1 MYNFPTPSGKAS
13 GKRVDDA
20 VIVCYHTSSG
30 FIKTSLHLG
39 IPIFLQ
45 CVTHDIPEYMNV
57 KTHFKNTLLAGILTL
72 VPLGVTYFVLR
83 FLFITLDG
91 WLAPVVSRILGEQ
104 YVTGMGLLATILL
117 VYLTGV
123 IVSNIVGRKLI
134 GLGEKVLNR
143 IPLVRDVYAPVRQLV
158 QLVLGPEHSNKFKR
172 VVAIESPNGSMRVIG
187 FVTGQMQ
194 EKGNPTPLTSVFVP
208 TSPNPT
214 TGVLLFCN
222 SDILHETNLKPETA
236 MKMLVSG
243 GVVAP
248 DHFTIY
254 QMFDKNQR
262 D

>member
-1 MYNFPTPSGKAS
+1 
-13 GKRVDDA
+13 
-20 VIVCYHTSSG
+20 
-30 FIKTSLHLG
+30 
-39 IPIFLQ
+39 
-45 CVTHDIPEYMNV
+45 MNV
-57 KTHFKNTLLAGILTL
+57 KTHFKSTLLAGILTL

-91 WLAPVVSRILGEQ
+91 WLAPVFSRILGEQ

-158 QLVLGPEHSNKFKR
+158 QMVLGPEHSNKFKR

-187 FVTGQMQ
+187 FVTGQIN
-194 EKGNPTPLTSVFVP
+194 EEGNSAPLTSVFVP

-214 TGVLLFCN
+214 TGMLLFCD
-222 SDILHETNLKPETA
+222 SDILLETNLKPETA

-248 DHFTIY
+248 DHFTIH
-254 QMFDKNQR
+254 QMFHKNQR
-262 D
+262 DSEKKTEV

>member
-1 MYNFPTPSGKAS
+1 M
-13 GKRVDDA
+13 
-20 VIVCYHTSSG
+20 IVCYHSPSG
-30 FIKTSLHLG
+30 FIRTSHRLFH
-39 IPIFLQ
+39 PASSQ
-45 CVTHDIPEYMNV
+45 RVTQAITEYMNV
-57 KTHFKNTLLAGILTL
+57 KTHFKSTLLAGILTL

-83 FLFITLDG
+83 FLFTTLDG

-123 IVSNIVGRKLI
+123 VVSNFVGRKVI

-158 QLVLGPEHSNKFKR
+158 QMVLGPEHSNKFKR
-172 VVAIESPNGSMRVIG
+172 VVAIESPNRSMRVLG
-187 FVTGQMQ
+187 FVTGQMY
-194 EKGNPTPLTSVFVP
+194 EAENPEPLTSVFVP

-214 TGVLLFCN
+214 TGVLLFCD
-222 SDILHETNLKPETA
+222 SDILRETDLKPETA

-248 DHFTIY
+248 DRFTIY
-254 QMFDKNQR
+254 RMFDKDQR
-262 D
+262 ASEENPDL

>member
-1 MYNFPTPSGKAS
+1 
-13 GKRVDDA
+13 
-20 VIVCYHTSSG
+20 
-30 FIKTSLHLG
+30 
-39 IPIFLQ
+39 
-45 CVTHDIPEYMNV
+45 MNV
-57 KTHFKNTLLAGILTL
+57 KTHFKSTLLAGILTL

-91 WLAPVVSRILGEQ
+91 WLAPVVSRILSEK

-123 IVSNIVGRKLI
+123 IVSNFVGRKLI

-158 QLVLGPEHSNKFKR
+158 QMVLGPEHSNKFKR
-172 VVAIESPNGSMRVIG
+172 VVAIESPSRSMRIIG
-187 FVTGQMQ
+187 FVTGEMY
-194 EKGNPTPLTSVFVP
+194 EDGNSVPLTSVFVP

-222 SDILHETNLKPETA
+222 SDILRETNLKPETA

-254 QMFDKNQR
+254 QMFHENQGNSEKKSEP
-262 D
+262 

>member
-1 MYNFPTPSGKAS
+1 
-13 GKRVDDA
+13 
-20 VIVCYHTSSG
+20 
-30 FIKTSLHLG
+30 
-39 IPIFLQ
+39 
-45 CVTHDIPEYMNV
+45 MNV
-57 KTHFKNTLLAGILTL
+57 KTHFKSTLLAGILTL

-91 WLAPVVSRILGEQ
+91 WLAPVVSRILSEK

-123 IVSNIVGRKLI
+123 IVSNFVGRKLI

-158 QLVLGPEHSNKFKR
+158 QMVLGPEHSNKFKR
-172 VVAIESPNGSMRVIG
+172 VVAIESPHRSMRIIG
-187 FVTGQMQ
+187 FVTGQMY
-194 EKGNPTPLTSVFVP
+194 EDGNSVPLTSVFVP

-222 SDILHETNLKPETA
+222 SDILRETNLKPETA

-254 QMFDKNQR
+254 QMFHEDQEGSGEKTEP
-262 D
+262 

>member
-1 MYNFPTPSGKAS
+1 
-13 GKRVDDA
+13 
-20 VIVCYHTSSG
+20 
-30 FIKTSLHLG
+30 
-39 IPIFLQ
+39 
-45 CVTHDIPEYMNV
+45 MNV
-57 KTHFKNTLLAGILTL
+57 KTHFKSTLLAGILTL

-91 WLAPVVSRILGEQ
+91 WLAPVVSRILSEK

-123 IVSNIVGRKLI
+123 IVSNFVGRKLI

-158 QLVLGPEHSNKFKR
+158 QMVLGPEQSNKFKR
-172 VVAIESPNGSMRVIG
+172 VVAIESPNRSMRVIG
-187 FVTGQMQ
+187 FVTGEMY
-194 EKGNPTPLTSVFVP
+194 EDGSSAPLTSVFVP

-222 SDILHETNLKPETA
+222 SDVLRETNLKPETA

-248 DHFTIY
+248 DHFTIH
-254 QMFDKNQR
+254 QMFHENQG
-262 D
+262 DSENKSEP

>member
-1 MYNFPTPSGKAS
+1 
-13 GKRVDDA
+13 
-20 VIVCYHTSSG
+20 
-30 FIKTSLHLG
+30 
-39 IPIFLQ
+39 
-45 CVTHDIPEYMNV
+45 MNI
-57 KTHFKNTLLAGILTL
+57 KTHFKSTLLAGILTL

-91 WLAPVVSRILGEQ
+91 WLAPIVSRILGKQ

-123 IVSNIVGRKLI
+123 VVSNIVGRKLV
-134 GLGEKVLNR
+134 GLGERVLTR

-158 QLVLGPEHSNKFKR
+158 QMVLGPEHSNKFKR
-172 VVAIESPNGSMRVIG
+172 VVAIESPNASMRVIG
-187 FVTGQMQ
+187 FVTGQMYQ
-194 EKGNPTPLTSVFVP
+194 EENPVPLTSVFVP

-222 SDILHETNLKPETA
+222 PEILRETNLKPETA

-254 QMFDKNQR
+254 QMFHKNQQ
-262 D
+262 DSEGKPDL

>member
-1 MYNFPTPSGKAS
+1 
-13 GKRVDDA
+13 
-20 VIVCYHTSSG
+20 
-30 FIKTSLHLG
+30 
-39 IPIFLQ
+39 
-45 CVTHDIPEYMNV
+45 MNV
-57 KTHFKNTLLAGILTL
+57 KTHFKSTLLAGILTL

-83 FLFITLDG
+83 FLFTTLDG
-91 WLAPVVSRILGEQ
+91 WLAPVVSRILSEK

-123 IVSNIVGRKLI
+123 IVSNFVGRKLI
-134 GLGEKVLNR
+134 GVGEKVLNR

-158 QLVLGPEHSNKFKR
+158 QMVLGPEHSNKFKR
-172 VVAIESPNGSMRVIG
+172 VVAIESPNRSMRIIG
-187 FVTGQMQ
+187 FVTGEMY
-194 EKGNPTPLTSVFVP
+194 EDGNSVPLTSVFVP

-222 SDILHETNLKPETA
+222 SDILRETNLKPETA

-254 QMFDKNQR
+254 QMFHENQG
-262 D
+262 DSEKKSEP

>member
-1 MYNFPTPSGKAS
+1 
-13 GKRVDDA
+13 
-20 VIVCYHTSSG
+20 
-30 FIKTSLHLG
+30 
-39 IPIFLQ
+39 
-45 CVTHDIPEYMNV
+45 MNV
-57 KTHFKNTLLAGILTL
+57 KTHFKSTLLAGILTL

-91 WLAPVVSRILGEQ
+91 WLAPVVSRILSEK

-158 QLVLGPEHSNKFKR
+158 QMVLGPEHSNKFKR
-172 VVAIESPNGSMRVIG
+172 VVAIESPHRSMRIIG
-187 FVTGQMQ
+187 FVTGEMY
-194 EKGNPTPLTSVFVP
+194 EDGNSVPLTSVFVP

-222 SDILHETNLKPETA
+222 SDILRETNLKPETA

-254 QMFDKNQR
+254 QMFHENQEGSEKNTEP
-262 D
+262 

>member
-1 MYNFPTPSGKAS
+1 
-13 GKRVDDA
+13 
-20 VIVCYHTSSG
+20 
-30 FIKTSLHLG
+30 
-39 IPIFLQ
+39 
-45 CVTHDIPEYMNV
+45 MNV

-72 VPLGVTYFVLR
+72 VPLGVTYFVLH

-91 WLAPVVSRILGEQ
+91 WLAPVVSRILSEK

-158 QLVLGPEHSNKFKR
+158 QMVLGPDQSNKFKR
-172 VVAIESPNGSMRVIG
+172 VVAIESPNRSMRVIG
-187 FVTGQMQ
+187 FVTGQIN
-194 EKGNPTPLTSVFVP
+194 EEGNPAPLTSVFVP

-214 TGVLLFCN
+214 TGMLLFCN
-222 SDILHETNLKPETA
+222 SDILLETNLKPETA

-243 GVVAP
+243 GVVTP
-248 DHFTIY
+248 DNFTIY
-254 QMFDKNQR
+254 QMFHESQGESEEKSDP
-262 D
+262 

>member
-1 MYNFPTPSGKAS
+1 
-13 GKRVDDA
+13 
-20 VIVCYHTSSG
+20 
-30 FIKTSLHLG
+30 
-39 IPIFLQ
+39 
-45 CVTHDIPEYMNV
+45 MNV
-57 KTHFKNTLLAGILTL
+57 KTHFKSTLLAGILTL

-91 WLAPVVSRILGEQ
+91 WLAPVVSRILSEK

-158 QLVLGPEHSNKFKR
+158 QMVLGPEHSNKFKR
-172 VVAIESPNGSMRVIG
+172 VVAIESPHRSMRIIG
-187 FVTGQMQ
+187 FVTGQMY
-194 EKGNPTPLTSVFVP
+194 EDGNSVPLTSVFVP

-222 SDILHETNLKPETA
+222 SDILRETNLKPETA

-254 QMFDKNQR
+254 QMFDENQEGSEKNTEP
-262 D
+262 

>member
-1 MYNFPTPSGKAS
+1 
-13 GKRVDDA
+13 
-20 VIVCYHTSSG
+20 
-30 FIKTSLHLG
+30 
-39 IPIFLQ
+39 
-45 CVTHDIPEYMNV
+45 MNV
-57 KTHFKNTLLAGILTL
+57 KTHFKSTLLAGILTL

-83 FLFITLDG
+83 FLFITLDS
-91 WLAPVVSRILGEQ
+91 WLEPILSRILDKK
-104 YVTGMGLLATILL
+104 YVAGMGLLATILL

-158 QLVLGPEHSNKFKR
+158 QMVLGPEHSNKFKR
-172 VVAIESPNGSMRVIG
+172 VVAIESPNGSMRIIG

-222 SDILHETNLKPETA
+222 PDILRETNLKPETA

-254 QMFDKNQR
+254 QTFDKN
-262 D
+262 

>member
-1 MYNFPTPSGKAS
+1 
-13 GKRVDDA
+13 
-20 VIVCYHTSSG
+20 
-30 FIKTSLHLG
+30 
-39 IPIFLQ
+39 
-45 CVTHDIPEYMNV
+45 MNV
-57 KTHFKNTLLAGILTL
+57 KSHFKSTLLAGILTL

-91 WLAPVVSRILGEQ
+91 WLAPVVSRILSEK

-123 IVSNIVGRKLI
+123 IVSNFVGRKLI

-158 QLVLGPEHSNKFKR
+158 QMVLGPEQSNKFKR
-172 VVAIESPNGSMRVIG
+172 VVAIESPNRSMRVIG
-187 FVTGQMQ
+187 FVTGEMH
-194 EKGNPTPLTSVFVP
+194 EDECSAPLTSVFVP

-222 SDILHETNLKPETA
+222 SDILCETNLKPETA

-248 DHFTIY
+248 DHFTIH
-254 QMFDKNQR
+254 QMFHENQG
-262 D
+262 DSENKSEP

>member
-1 MYNFPTPSGKAS
+1 
-13 GKRVDDA
+13 
-20 VIVCYHTSSG
+20 
-30 FIKTSLHLG
+30 
-39 IPIFLQ
+39 
-45 CVTHDIPEYMNV
+45 MNV
-57 KTHFKNTLLAGILTL
+57 KTHFKSTLLAGILTL

-91 WLAPVVSRILGEQ
+91 WLAPVVSRILSEK

-123 IVSNIVGRKLI
+123 IVSNFVGRKLI

-158 QLVLGPEHSNKFKR
+158 QMVLGPEHSNKFKR
-172 VVAIESPNGSMRVIG
+172 VVAIESPNRSMRIIG
-187 FVTGQMQ
+187 FVTGEMY
-194 EKGNPTPLTSVFVP
+194 EDGNSVPLTSVFVP

-222 SDILHETNLKPETA
+222 SDILRETNLRPETA

-254 QMFDKNQR
+254 QIFHENQG
-262 D
+262 DSEKKSEP

>member
-1 MYNFPTPSGKAS
+1 
-13 GKRVDDA
+13 
-20 VIVCYHTSSG
+20 
-30 FIKTSLHLG
+30 
-39 IPIFLQ
+39 
-45 CVTHDIPEYMNV
+45 MNV
-57 KTHFKNTLLAGILTL
+57 KTHFKSTLLAGILTL

-91 WLAPVVSRILGEQ
+91 WLAPVVSRILSEK

-123 IVSNIVGRKLI
+123 IVSNFVGRKLI

-158 QLVLGPEHSNKFKR
+158 QMVLGPEHSNKFKR
-172 VVAIESPNGSMRVIG
+172 VVAIESPHRSMRIIG
-187 FVTGQMQ
+187 FVTGQMF
-194 EKGNPTPLTSVFVP
+194 EDGNSVPLTSVFVP

-222 SDILHETNLKPETA
+222 SDILRETNLKPETA

-254 QMFDKNQR
+254 QMFHENQEGSGKKTEP
-262 D
+262 

>member
-1 MYNFPTPSGKAS
+1 
-13 GKRVDDA
+13 
-20 VIVCYHTSSG
+20 
-30 FIKTSLHLG
+30 
-39 IPIFLQ
+39 
-45 CVTHDIPEYMNV
+45 MNI
-57 KTHFKNTLLAGILTL
+57 KTHFKSTLLAVILTL

-91 WLAPVVSRILGEQ
+91 WLAPVVSRILGKQ

-123 IVSNIVGRKLI
+123 VVSNIVGRKLV
-134 GLGEKVLNR
+134 GLGERVLTR

-158 QLVLGPEHSNKFKR
+158 QMVLGPEHSNKFKR

-187 FVTGQMQ
+187 FVTGQMY
-194 EKGNPTPLTSVFVP
+194 EEGNPDPLTSVFVP

-222 SDILHETNLKPETA
+222 SDILCETNLKPETA

-254 QMFDKNQR
+254 RMFHENQR
-262 D
+262 DSESKPEL